1 MTTIDQLEQ
10 TIQDFID
17 ECDEHDDCDEFP
29 CLDFCLRLKCG
40 SCGLPCPDE
49 WKIEKV
55 SGEVPC

>member
-17 ECDEHDDCDEFP
+17 ECNEHEECGECP
-29 CLDFCLRLKCG
+29 CFDLCSRLKFG
-40 SCGLPCPDE
+40 GYDLVPGK
-49 WKIEKV
+49 WTIEKV